1 MTATR
6 PPTDRPLPAPDI
18 PARLYDTMPRQDE
31 DTIDDVE
38 LEDAPEDYADDESF
52 DAAGP
57 GAADR
62 SLRAELDA
70 VRAEKDAIY
79 EKLARAQADY
89 TNSRN
94 RLEKDAQQS
103 QQLALGRVLKAFLP
117 VVDNLERALALDPD
131 KVDAKAVLGGV
142 NGTRTQFLE
151 ALKGQGVEPVAPDT
165 GTPFDPNT
173 MEALMQEVADYAEP
187 TVTRLLQPG
196 YTFNGRPLRPAQVA
210 VSRSN

>member
-1 MTATR
+1 M
-6 PPTDRPLPAPDI
+6 PPTPDPRVHDRATDDAFDLDPDSE
-18 PARLYDTMPRQDE
+18 A
-31 DTIDDVE
+31 DVE
-38 LEDAPEDYADDESF
+38 SADGYGEVGE

-57 GAADR
+57 DVGDR
-62 SLRAELDA
+62 SLRAELERVQAERDA
-70 VRAEKDAIY
+70 FH

-131 KVDAKAVLGGV
+131 QTDAKAVLGGV

-151 ALKGQGVEPVAPDT
+151 ALKSQGVEPVAPAA
-165 GTPFDPNT
+165 GTPFDPT
-173 MEALMQEVADYAEP
+173 VMEALMQEEADYAEP
-187 TVTRLLQPG
+187 AVTRLLQPG
-196 YTFNGRPLRPAQVA
+196 YTFNGKPLRPAQVA
-210 VSRSN
+210 VSRSR